1 MPTKAELYAQ
11 MADKVATQLT
21 GSWQEW
27 AGFLTTASRLYK
39 YPFHEQLMIYAQRPD
54 ATACAE
60 YDLWNERMGRYVRRG
75 SKGIALVDDS
85 GDRPRLRYV
94 FDISDTGTREHS
106 RTPWLWQLE
115 ERHLDSVQAMRRCDN
130 MNTNDLNTALFEK
143 MAAEQDK
150 FRDWLKSQPPEEVLN
165 HAYEYTIREDIV
177 MAMEELE
184 LIDTQAQALLESPSP
199 LADVYRYFEKL
210 ETGYMDVIRDS
221 IENRADDVCRAQEEL
236 RTAPLYPHS
245 AAYASEHG
253 EMAQYNRSYQANSAC
268 KEAIEQAISAHYA
281 ANRLD
286 TEAAVKDVLEK
297 FGAERVQFILT
308 NTIQHKNHDGRISQ
322 DNKAWAKTIPMP
334 EDSGASRHCAYLVV
348 DGVNPGLTDLFTRQ
362 ARKAMQEQ
370 QKSSVLQKLRQE
382 PPARK
387 PAAPKKQEPER

>member
-1 MPTKAELYAQ
+1 MI
-11 MADKVATQLT
+11 MNATD
-21 GSWQEW
+21 W
-27 AGFLTTASRLYK
+27 
-39 YPFHEQLMIYAQRPD
+39 
-54 ATACAE
+54 
-60 YDLWNERMGRYVRRG
+60 
-75 SKGIALVDDS
+75 
-85 GDRPRLRYV
+85 
-94 FDISDTGTREHS
+94 
-106 RTPWLWQLE
+106 
-115 ERHLDSVQAMRRCDN
+115 
-130 MNTNDLNTALFEK
+130 NTALFEK
-143 MAAEQDK
+143 MSDEQDNY
-150 FRDWLKSQPPEEVLN
+150 RDWLKSQPPEEIL
-165 HAYEYTIREDIV
+165 HHTYEYTVREDIM

-184 LIDTQAQALLESPSP
+184 LTDTQAQALLESP
-199 LADVYRYFEKL
+199 YFEKL

-245 AAYASEHG
+245 AAYASEYG

-281 ANRLD
+281 ENRLD

-297 FGAERVQFILT
+297 FGAERVQFILA

-334 EDSGASRHCAYLVV
+334 EDSDASRHCAYLVV
-348 DGVNPGLTDLFTRQ
+348 DGVNPGLTDLFTRPV
-362 ARKAMQEQ
+362 RKAMQEP
-370 QKSSVLQKLRQE
+370 QKSSVLQKLRLE